1 MKKAAL
7 IILDGWGIGAGDA
20 TDAIAQANTPF
31 MDGLFAHVPHARLR
45 TDGEHVG
52 LPHGQMGNSEVGHV
66 NIGAGRVVYQDLIRI
81 DRAVADGALERNP
94 ALQEAFRVAA
104 EPGKRLHLMG
114 LIGVGGVHAC
124 SALLVALCRLAGKA
138 GLKNVFIH
146 AFTDGWATD
155 PKSGQEFVRR
165 LENDI
170 MGTPARIATICG
182 RYFAMDRDRR
192 WERVKKA
199 YDLLV

>member
-1 MKKAAL
+1 MEKEKKVAL
-7 IILDGWGIGAGDA
+7 IILDGWGYGKQDHS
-20 TDAIAQANTPF
+20 DAIFNAKTPVF
-31 MDGLFAHVPHARLR
+31 DKLIQTQPNAKLL
-45 TDGEHVG
+45 TDGENVG
-52 LPHGQMGNSEVGHV
+52 LPKRQMGNSEVGHL
-66 NIGAGRVVYQDLIRI
+66 NIGAGRVVYQDLMRI

-114 LIGVGGVHAC
+114 LIGDGGVHAS
-124 SALLVALCRLAGKA
+124 SAHLVALCRLAEKA

-146 AFTDGWATD
+146 AFTDGRDTD
-155 PKSGQEFVRR
+155 PKSGQEFVRQ

-170 MGTPARIATICG
+170 MGTSARIATICG

-192 WERVKKA
+192 WERVKK
-199 YDLLV
+199 